1 MVILFYQG
9 NIEASII
16 CHMQLCANKVTMY
29 HFTHKAVGSHRS
41 WPTCFK
47 VSRFLQSSV
56 HVHNLLFLFVKGDRG
71 ED

>member
-1 MVILFYQG
+1 MTQWLYGKCLFNGILLFMENLSMVILFYQG

-41 WPTCFK
+41 
-47 VSRFLQSSV
+47 
-56 HVHNLLFLFVKGDRG
+56 
-71 ED
+71 